1 MKTDVY
7 NIEGKKIKKIDL
19 PRQFDEPV
27 RDDIIRRAVLAVQ
40 SAKRNP
46 YGVKEDAGKR
56 ASAKLSKRR
65 RSYKTSY
72 GKGISRVPRKILLKR
87 GQHFVWVGAF
97 APGTVGGRRAHPPKP
112 EKIWI
117 RKINRKERRK
127 AIRSALNAATNLEI
141 VKKRGH
147 RVDYL
152 PLVVESKIE
161 NINKTNEVEKILI
174 SLGLGKELERIKN
187 KSIRAGRG
195 KSRGRKYK
203 RKKGPLIV
211 ISKDCPLCK
220 SARNILGIDICFVK
234 NLNAELLA
242 PGAIPGRLTIFTEDA
257 IRLFDEKKLFLDE
270 NV

>member
-1 MKTDVY
+1 MRADVY
-7 NIEGKKIKKIDL
+7 NIEGKKIKQIDL

-27 RDDIIRRAVLAVQ
+27 REDIIQRAVLAVQ
-40 SAKRNP
+40 SAKRIP
-46 YGVKEDAGKR
+46 YGAKADAGKR

-65 RSYKTSY
+65 RRYKTSY
-72 GKGISRVPRKILLKR
+72 GKGISRVSRKILLKR

-117 RKINRKERRK
+117 KKINKKERRK
-127 AIRSALNAATNLEI
+127 AIRSALNATTNLEI

-147 RVDYL
+147 RIDYL

-161 NINKTNEVEKILI
+161 KISKTNEVEKALVF
-174 SLGLGKELERIKN
+174 LGLEKELERIKN

-195 KSRGRKYK
+195 KTRGRKYK
-203 RKKGPLIV
+203 RKSGPLIV
-211 ISKDCPLCK
+211 ISKDCPLYK
-220 SARNILGIDICFVK
+220 SARNILGVDVCLVK

-242 PGAIPGRLTIFTEDA
+242 PGAVPGRLTVFTEDS
-257 IRLFDEKKLFLDE
+257 IKLFDEKKLFLDE
-270 NV
+270 NA